1 MAYREWNPGTDD
13 AWLEC
18 WWTATRE
25 GGGSHRV
32 VPDGCVDILV
42 DPVAGRA
49 RVVGAMTR
57 PVVLEGGPASWVA
70 ARFRPGRAVGLF
82 PGVSELTD
90 AAVDLEAL
98 WPEAG
103 RWIEAVARAPDA
115 GAAVRALQGGLALRR
130 TPLPERRLLHAIDAL
145 WAGESVAGVAA
156 RVGWTRQ
163 NLTRRVGAAVGYRAS
178 LLRRV
183 GRLTRLLAGDA
194 AEPWTDRAY
203 RHGYADGAHLS
214 RDFHALVGIAPSAWG
229 SIRSSGPA
237 DARLPRT
244 QEAP

>member
-82 PGVSELTD
+82 PGRRGLGVFGRY
-90 AAVDLEAL
+90 APGPVVNIQ
-98 WPEAG
+98 AG
-103 RWIEAVARAPDA
+103 
-115 GAAVRALQGGLALRR
+115 G
-130 TPLPERRLLHAIDAL
+130 
-145 WAGESVAGVAA
+145 
-156 RVGWTRQ
+156 
-163 NLTRRVGAAVGYRAS
+163 
-178 LLRRV
+178 
-183 GRLTRLLAGDA
+183 
-194 AEPWTDRAY
+194 
-203 RHGYADGAHLS
+203 
-214 RDFHALVGIAPSAWG
+214 GIAPFLVG
-229 SIRSSGPA
+229 VR
-237 DARLPRT
+237 
-244 QEAP
+244 